1 MSRIPARPIFSQ
13 VTLARLAYDEP
24 VSAHDDETG
33 IVFEYRVDP
42 SLGGRLQL
50 SGGLLRDDTLSVGC
64 EPDEINLIAT
74 ILLAGLKMQLS

>member
-24 VSAHDDETG
+24 VSTHDDETG
-33 IVFEYRVDP
+33 IAFEYRVDP
-42 SLGGRLQL
+42 SLGGRLHL
-50 SGGLLRDDTLSVGC
+50 SGGLLRDDTLNVGC

-74 ILLAGLKMQLS
+74 ILLAGLKTQLS